1 MKIELLLSIP
11 TLLLI
16 SCGGAI
22 PFPYPQTAPIPPFSG
37 RVHGWGSDGVRVEV
51 QGHPE
56 TRTTADRNGNFVT
69 REGSDFYFGM
79 DQAYFSR
86 DYRMTASTNGKIS
99 KSWSIERPPLI
110 GRYEGQPD
118 HGRPVGPVIF
128 GNQPK

>member
-1 MKIELLLSIP
+1 
-11 TLLLI
+11 
-16 SCGGAI
+16 
-22 PFPYPQTAPIPPFSG
+22 
-37 RVHGWGSDGVRVEV
+37 
-51 QGHPE
+51 
-56 TRTTADRNGNFVT
+56 
-69 REGSDFYFGM
+69 M

-99 KSWSIERPPLI
+99 KSWSIEHPPLI

>member
-110 GRYEGQPD
+110 
-118 HGRPVGPVIF
+118 
-128 GNQPK
+128 PKSEVESMLN